1 MKVGGIFLMMHQLFR
16 HHAVILLLGL
26 GLGPLALM
34 MVAVVL
40 LFEGVIDVDVVGI
53 IICVDGN

>member
-1 MKVGGIFLMMHQLFR
+1 MMHQLFR

-26 GLGPLALM
+26 GLRPLALM

-40 LFEGVIDVDVVGI
+40 LFEGVIDVDVLLVLLFVLMVI
-53 IICVDGN
+53 